1 MSDPIEFKLAD
12 IVTATHELCKKLKIT
27 DLEPSDLLVQEF
39 EKQQVI
45 YKLEAEHNFDLIL
58 KEKANVYN
66 AFKKTYQE
74 IQQKNEE
81 RIQRMETAMALKLAI
96 TNQLAK
102 DPNWEYSSTTNKWE
116 KKLMDLIQTLKR
128 ARLLHY
134 ELWNMSYD
142 L

>member
-1 MSDPIEFKLAD
+1 MSDPNDYELDLELAD
-12 IVTATHELCKKLKIT
+12 IVTATHEMSKKHKIT
-27 DLEPSDLLVQEF
+27 HLEPSDLLVQEY

-66 AFKKTYQE
+66 AYKKAYQE
-74 IQQKNEE
+74 IQQKDEE

-102 DPNWEYSSTTNKWE
+102 DPNWEFSTTTKKWE
-116 KKLMDLIQTLKR
+116 RK
-128 ARLLHY
+128 
-134 ELWNMSYD
+134 
-142 L
+142 